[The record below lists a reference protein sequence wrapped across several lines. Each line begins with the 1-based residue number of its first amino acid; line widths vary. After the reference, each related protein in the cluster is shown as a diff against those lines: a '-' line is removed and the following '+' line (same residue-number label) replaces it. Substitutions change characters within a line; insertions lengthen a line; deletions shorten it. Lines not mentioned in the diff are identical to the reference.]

1 MAVEVILLY
10 GPESLPNPSKPR
22 NKQAQQMTSFRKASS
37 SSSSSSSSPIML
49 NASPHSQ

>member
-37 SSSSSSSSPIML
+37 SSSSSSSPIML

>member
-37 SSSSSSSSPIML
+37 SSSSSSPIML